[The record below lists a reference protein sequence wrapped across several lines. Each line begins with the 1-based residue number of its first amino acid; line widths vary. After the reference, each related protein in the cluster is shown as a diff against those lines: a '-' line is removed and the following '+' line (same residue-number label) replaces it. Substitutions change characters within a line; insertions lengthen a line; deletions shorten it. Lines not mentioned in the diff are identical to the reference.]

1 MPRIAY
7 VLIFAGASMLP
18 FVVLSAVNRPATT
31 GTSYSGRPYYGSS
44 YYYGRGGWLGGS
56 FTSGHGDWDGGSS
69 SYSGGGT
76 RGGK

>member
-7 VLIFAGASMLP
+7 VGLFALASMLP
-18 FVVLSAVNRPATT
+18 FIIISASQRTAGP
-31 GTSYSGRPYYGSS
+31 GGRSYYYSSGS
-44 YYYGRGGWLGGS
+44 YYGRGGWITRSYGS
-56 FTSGHGDWDGGSS
+56 GYDGGIG